1 MQTEV
6 TEEGKVVIP
15 ASLRRRLGIEVG
27 DRLDADVRNG
37 SIVLSPKTKQRKLRQ
52 AQIVEDPVTGLP
64 VLDVGDD
71 APVLTSEMVREM
83 LADFP

>member
-6 TEEGKVVIP
+6 TEEGKIVIP
-15 ASLRRRLGIEVG
+15 ASLRRRLGIKAG
-27 DRLDADVRNG
+27 DRLTADIKGG
-37 SIVLSPKTKQRKLRQ
+37 SLVFSPKRKAALKTR
-52 AQIVEDPVTGLP
+52 IINDPVSGFP
-64 VLDVGDD
+64 VLDSGED